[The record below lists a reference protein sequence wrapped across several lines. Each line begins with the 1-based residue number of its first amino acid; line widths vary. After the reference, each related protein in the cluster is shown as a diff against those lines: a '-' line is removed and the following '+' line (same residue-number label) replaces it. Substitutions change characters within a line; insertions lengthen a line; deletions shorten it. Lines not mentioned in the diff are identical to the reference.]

1 MIDFNLLSEKDQIKK
16 FINLIQVK
24 KFKWKQTHLKNNKKE
39 FDKLLLSLIVTH
51 KGLTLVELANIS
63 NLPISKIE
71 QILSYFSK
79 FCSFYNNLYNIIN
92 IPFQKYFEKKD
103 LKEIRLD
110 IAKEVQKSLFNI
122 RTVEEVSVAMFL
134 SKEYF
139 SLKQYLCQ
147 IENFLLLNNEHT
159 KLLLH
164 QFWKILEQK
173 GYDIVQEYNKSI
185 EIFEVRFMLP
195 DKQIFLINLQ
205 ICCFLK
211 GEFK

>member
-1 MIDFNLLSEKDQIKK
+1 MQ
-16 FINLIQVK
+16 
-24 KFKWKQTHLKNNKKE
+24 
-39 FDKLLLSLIVTH
+39 SLVVTH

-63 NLPISKIE
+63 NLSIQTVE
-71 QILSYFSK
+71 LILSYFSK
-79 FCSFYNNLYNIIN
+79 FCSHFKNLYNILN
-92 IPFQKYFEKKD
+92 IPLQKYFEKKD
-103 LKEIRLD
+103 LKEIRLG
-110 IAKEVQKSLFNI
+110 IAREVQKSSFNI
-122 RTVEEVSVAMFL
+122 RTIEEISVAMFL

-164 QFWKILEQK
+164 QFWKVLEQK

-205 ICCFLK
+205 ISHFLK
-211 GEFK
+211 GEYK